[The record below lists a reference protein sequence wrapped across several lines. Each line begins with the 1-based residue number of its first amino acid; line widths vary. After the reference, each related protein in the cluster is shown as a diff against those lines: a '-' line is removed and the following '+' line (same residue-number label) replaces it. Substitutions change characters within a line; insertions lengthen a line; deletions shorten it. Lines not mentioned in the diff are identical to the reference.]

1 MKRIWV
7 IGIPLL
13 IWSCSTS
20 SNLTDSGSSLYSN
33 YQEDLTGSLPKY
45 EDFKEASKQAVTESV
60 SSSQAVD
67 KDLSDLKKRIYDKNK
82 SEPFFT
88 GYTVLVFS
96 GVDRNAAFKTR
107 DDLTMYFP
115 DLSPEM
121 QYQQPRYLVKI
132 GQYAYKM
139 EAQQVFSR
147 LKPIFPSARIMQDRF
162 QRKEYTPSVTLD
174 QNAPTKN

>member
-1 MKRIWV
+1 MKGILV
-7 IGIPLL
+7 ICISLL

-20 SNLTDSGSSLYSN
+20 ATLTDSGSALYSN
-33 YQEDLTGSLPKY
+33 YQEDLSGSLPKFIDY
-45 EDFKEASKQAVTESV
+45 REASKQAVPELV

-67 KDLSDLKKRIYDKNK
+67 KELSDLQKRIYDKNK

-96 GVDRNAAFKTR
+96 GIDRNAAFKTR
-107 DDLTMYFP
+107 DDLNLYFP
-115 DLSPEM
+115 DLYPEM
-121 QYQQPRYLVKI
+121 QYQQPRYLVKV

-147 LKPIFPSARIMQDRF
+147 LKTVFPSARIMQDRF
-162 QRKEYTPSVTLD
+162 QRKEYVPPVTVD